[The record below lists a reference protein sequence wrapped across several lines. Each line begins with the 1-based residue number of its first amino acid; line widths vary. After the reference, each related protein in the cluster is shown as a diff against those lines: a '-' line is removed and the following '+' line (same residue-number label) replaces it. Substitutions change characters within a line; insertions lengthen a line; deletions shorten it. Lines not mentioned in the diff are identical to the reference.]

1 MADSAKSKK
10 KVKGRVIVITG
21 DGKGKTTSALGTAFR
36 ALGHGHK
43 VCVIQ
48 FVKGK
53 GSYGERIMAEQFE
66 NLDWFI
72 CGKGF
77 LFNKEKLDE
86 DKKVAEEG
94 FEMARK
100 KVESDEYDLIILDE
114 ITYLPTYNFLDVER
128 IVDLIKNRPERLS
141 VILTGRGAHDKLID
155 LADTVSVIEPHKHA
169 FENGVKAQ
177 KGVEF

>member
-1 MADSAKSKK
+1 MADSEKNTNS
-10 KVKGRVIVITG
+10 VKGRVIVITG

-53 GSYGERIMAEQFE
+53 GSYGERVMAKQCE

-86 DKKVAEEG
+86 DKKVAEQG
-94 FEMARK
+94 FDIAREK
-100 KVESDEYDLIILDE
+100 IKSDKYDLVILDE
-114 ITYLPTYNFLDVER
+114 VTYLPTYEFLDVER
-128 IVDLIKNRPERLS
+128 LVDMIQSRPERLS
-141 VILTGRGAHDKLID
+141 VIVTGRGAHDKLIN
-155 LADTVSVIEPHKHA
+155 LADTVSIIESHKHA

>member
-1 MADSAKSKK
+1 MADTVKSKK
-10 KVKGRVIVITG
+10 AVQGRVLVITG

-36 ALGHGHK
+36 ALGHGQK

-53 GSYGERIMAEQFE
+53 GSYGERIMAEKLD

-77 LFNKEKLDE
+77 LFNKDKLDE

-94 FEMARK
+94 FAIARE
-100 KVESDEYDLIILDE
+100 KVLSDTYDLVILDE
-114 ITYLPTYNFLDVER
+114 VTYLPTYNFLDVDR
-128 IVDLIKNRPERLS
+128 VIDLINDKPERLS
-141 VILTGRGAHDKLID
+141 VIFTGRGAHDKLIAV
-155 LADTVSVIEPHKHA
+155 ADTVSVIEPFKHA

-177 KGVEF
+177 KGIEF

>member
-1 MADSAKSKK
+1 MTDTGQEKK
-10 KVKGRVIVITG
+10 AVKGRVIVITG

-36 ALGHGHK
+36 ALGHGHR

-48 FVKGK
+48 FLKGK
-53 GSYGERIMAEQFE
+53 GSYGERIMAQKLD

-77 LFNKEKLDE
+77 VFNKENLDE

-94 FEMARK
+94 FEIARE
-100 KVESDEYDLIILDE
+100 KVASDDYDLVILDE
-114 ITYLPTYNFLDVER
+114 VTYLPTYNFLDVDK
-128 IVDLIKNRPERLS
+128 IVELIKSKPERLS
-141 VILTGRGAHDKLID
+141 VIMTGRGAHDKLID
-155 LADTVSVIEPHKHA
+155 VADTVSVIEPLKHA